1 MSLLKFLDVRTL
13 MTGYV
18 VSMLICIVVLA
29 ALWFQ
34 NRDRFGAIGFW
45 LAALILQFFSLLLIL
60 ARGAMPEPA
69 AARNHSGR
77 ARVQSGRE
85 KETA

>member
-45 LAALILQFFSLLLIL
+45 LAALILQFS
-60 ARGAMPEPA
+60 RC
-69 AARNHSGR
+69 
-77 ARVQSGRE
+77 
-85 KETA
+85 